1 MAAELALPTEYP
13 DFPTGQQPVDFLS
26 CGHPLLLHSHPHDA
40 PSIGLLLCKTQN
52 RVIAEYAVRGVDK
65 PLGIA
70 ALPDE
75 PERELEGLGGNG

>member
-1 MAAELALPTEYP
+1 MAAELALPTDYP

-26 CGHPLLLHSHPHDA
+26 CGHPHDA
-40 PSIGLLLCKTQN
+40 PSIGLLLCKAQN
-52 RVIAEYAVRGVDK
+52 RVIAEYALRGVDK

-75 PERELEGLGGNG
+75 LERELEGLGGNG